1 VPYTAPVGKEKPDGA
16 VAPGPH
22 FSFSDRD
29 FALQGTQE
37 LLQENVMTK
46 FSNWLESR
54 IALHSHDTPQEEMM
68 NGITHALGAVLSVIG
83 LVLLQI
89 KSFQMDNPPAVIGT
103 AVFGTSMILT
113 YSSSAVYHFVKPSN
127 LKRFLRILDHIN
139 IYILIAGTYTPF
151 CLVLP
156 PDKGIP
162 LLILVWSIVVLGSV
176 FKLVF
181 WNRIK
186 PLHTI
191 IYLLMGWLIVFYV
204 KDLMQVLP
212 PEVGLWILGGG
223 LSYTVGTIF
232 YASKKI
238 PYYHAVWHLFVA
250 AGSAF
255 FFGGIY
261 LYALPLI

>member
-1 VPYTAPVGKEKPDGA
+1 MKQ
-16 VAPGPH
+16 
-22 FSFSDRD
+22 FS
-29 FALQGTQE
+29 T
-37 LLQENVMTK
+37 
-46 FSNWLESR
+46 WLESR
-54 IALHSHDTPQEEMM
+54 IALHSHDTPREEFM
-68 NGITHALGAVLSVIG
+68 NGLTHALGAVFSIIG
-83 LVLLQI
+83 LVLLMVQ
-89 KSFQMDNPPAVIGT
+89 SLRMNNTAAVIGT
-103 AVFGTSMILT
+103 AVFGISMILT
-113 YSSSAVYHFVKPSN
+113 YTSSSVYHFVKPSN

-156 PDKGIP
+156 PYRGIP
-162 LLILVWSIVVLGSV
+162 LLIVVWSIVVLGSV

-181 WNRIK
+181 WNRVK

-204 KDLMQVLP
+204 KDLRMVLP
-212 PEVGLWILGGG
+212 PEVGFWILGGG
-223 LSYTVGTIF
+223 LSYTVGTLF
-232 YASKKI
+232 YAAKKM